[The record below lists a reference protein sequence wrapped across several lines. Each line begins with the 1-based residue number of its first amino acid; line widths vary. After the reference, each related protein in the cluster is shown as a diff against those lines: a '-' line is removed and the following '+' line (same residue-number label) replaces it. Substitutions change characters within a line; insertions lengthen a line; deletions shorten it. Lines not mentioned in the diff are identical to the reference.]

1 MIFPVA
7 MYGCESQTIKEG
19 CTLKN
24 WCSWTVVLENTLES
38 PLGWKEIQPV
48 NPKGNQ
54 FWIFIGRTNAEVET
68 PVLWPPDVKSQ
79 LIRKDP
85 DAEKDWSQEEKGT
98 TGYKMVGWHHQL
110 NRHEFEKAP
119 RDSEG
124 QGCLACCKESGVTKS
139 QTWLGNWKTTTNQD
153 KL

>member
-1 MIFPVA
+1 MPSIHLILCRPLLRVRLVKAVVFPMV
-7 MYGCESQTIKEG
+7 MYGCESWTMKKAERQRIDAFELMLEKTIER
-19 CTLKN
+19 
-24 WCSWTVVLENTLES
+24 
-38 PLGWKEIQPV
+38 PLDWKEIQPV

-98 TGYKMVGWHHQL
+98 TGYKMAGWHHQL
-110 NRHEFEKAP
+110 NGHEFEQAP
-119 RDSEG
+119 GDG
-124 QGCLACCKESGVTKS
+124 
-139 QTWLGNWKTTTNQD
+139 
-153 KL
+153 